1 MSRPHTVAVVSAVAA
16 STAGFMVASRSNL
29 LGTVAGAMLMPLVY
43 TLVAHWSTEG
53 LGCVGRWA
61 RRRLGLK
68 IEDEKADESSA
79 VKETAAK
86 GEPQTTPQPSLGRRN
101 LLGQWLLAGF
111 SLLALAVSIY
121 AVAVPGPIRTVVVQE
136 RVIEKT
142 VTVTTESDAADA
154 EPQLLAS
161 LDGASEADAA
171 LTTGSAA
178 ADGRSSAA
186 VTETTEPG
194 SAQAEQSDAQEP
206 AAVGTGTTDTTGA
219 EAGGT
224 GTEATSSD
232 TASEQQGGDTPPATQ
247 ISAPPDGGSE
257 QPSEGSGQTVD
268 DPAQAAHDPGQTT
281 QDPAEATLDGES

>member
-1 MSRPHTVAVVSAVAA
+1 MSRPRTAAVISAVAA

-29 LGTVAGAMLMPLVY
+29 LGTAAGAMLMPLVY

-68 IEDEKADESSA
+68 VEDEKADGSSA

-86 GEPQTTPQPSLGRRN
+86 ETSESSPRPSPGRRS

-142 VTVTTESDAADA
+142 ITVTTESDASDA

-161 LDGASEADAA
+161 LDGASETEAA
-171 LTTGSAA
+171 QTTGSAA
-178 ADGRSSAA
+178 ADGRSGAA
-186 VTETTEPG
+186 ATETTELG
-194 SAQAEQSDAQEP
+194 STQAEQSDVQEP
-206 AAVGTGTTDTTGA
+206 AATGTGTTDTTGG

-224 GTEATSSD
+224 ATDATSSGP
-232 TASEQQGGDTPPATQ
+232 ASEQQGGDTP
-247 ISAPPDGGSE
+247 S
-257 QPSEGSGQTVD
+257 
-268 DPAQAAHDPGQTT
+268 
-281 QDPAEATLDGES
+281 